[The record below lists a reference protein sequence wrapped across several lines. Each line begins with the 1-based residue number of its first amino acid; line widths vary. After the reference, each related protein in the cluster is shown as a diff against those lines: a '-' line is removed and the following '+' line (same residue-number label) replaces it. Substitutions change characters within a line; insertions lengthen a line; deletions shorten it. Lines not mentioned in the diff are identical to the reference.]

1 MCTVSL
7 LARVVRLPGL
17 LFLASVAA
25 SLLGLASL
33 ALTSAGC
40 SWGGGGA
47 GGGVTGAVSTQSPT

>member
-33 ALTSAGC
+33 ALASAGC
-40 SWGGGGA
+40 SGGGGGA
-47 GGGVTGAVSTQSPT
+47 GGGVTGAVSTQSPP

>member
-33 ALTSAGC
+33 ALASAGC
-40 SWGGGGA
+40 SWGGA